1 VTGKSRKEK
10 IDDLRGLL
18 KGSKSISDIIPPTT
32 WLFFIHNGIYT
43 CMGPVDEFRG
53 KEFTEEE
60 FQNFTG
66 KARGTAI
73 VFEKCHD
80 FYAGD
85 VYRME
90 NPVNEDDAPE
100 RDNTP
105 IDQAKGEPD
114 NILNDRENGIVAF

>member
-1 VTGKSRKEK
+1 MTRKERIEIIK
-10 IDDLRGLL
+10 GLV
-18 KGSKSISDIIPPTT
+18 KGTKSLAEILPSTT
-32 WLFFIHNGIYT
+32 WLFMVHNEVYT

>member
-1 VTGKSRKEK
+1 
-10 IDDLRGLL
+10 
-18 KGSKSISDIIPPTT
+18 
-32 WLFFIHNGIYT
+32 
-43 CMGPVDEFRG
+43 MGPVDEFRG

-105 IDQAKGEPD
+105 IDSVDIK
-114 NILNDRENGIVAF
+114 LNDNDIETVVAF